1 MPRRLIFIAFLVLL
15 SRPVGAAIR
24 WEKWDDA
31 LFARAKREQRF
42 VLLDLEAVWCHWCH
56 VMDTTTYRDPAVTAL
71 IDGKYIAVKV
81 DQDSRPDL
89 SNRYGEWG
97 WPATIIFNAD
107 GGEIVRR
114 RGYIEPAEMR
124 SLLQAVIDDPSPG
137 PSVFAEPE
145 PVLPDVPR
153 LSDSQRA
160 EVVKRNDEL
169 YDAKHG
175 GWGFSHKYLDAD
187 SVEWA
192 MTRASRGDQH
202 AGEMARQTLA
212 AAQAIIDPAWGG
224 IYQYS
229 VDGDWKEPHF
239 EKIMSMQAGALRAYS
254 LGYARWRDP
263 AYLHAAQSIRRYVTT
278 FLRGPGGAFFT
289 SQDADLVE
297 GEHSAAYFALSD
309 GQRRA
314 RGIPRVDRNSYAREN
329 GWMIEALCAYADATG
344 DDSAIAEAVRAA
356 EWVNAH
362 LGNGE
367 GGFKHGSAAAGP
379 YLGDTLAM
387 GKGQLALYV
396 STGDRRWLERAQA
409 CARFIDQRFAH
420 GVTTAPP
427 AGSGHPAVADGAG
440 FVTSAGAGKLAA
452 AIDHDENVA
461 VARFA
466 NLLARYSGNPQWTKM
481 NQRAMRWLAAPEV
494 ARLQPAGGVLLADD
508 ESTHEPLHVTI
519 VGSKSDPHAAELFRA
534 ARAVPV
540 SYRRIEWLDAR
551 EGELP
556 NNDVT
561 FPKLSRAA
569 AFSCSGRACSLPA
582 FDVAELR
589 RRLNGGSVP

>member
-1 MPRRLIFIAFLVLL
+1 
-15 SRPVGAAIR
+15 
-24 WEKWDDA
+24 
-31 LFARAKREQRF
+31 
-42 VLLDLEAVWCHWCH
+42 
-56 VMDTTTYRDPAVTAL
+56 
-71 IDGKYIAVKV
+71 
-81 DQDSRPDL
+81 
-89 SNRYGEWG
+89 
-97 WPATIIFNAD
+97 
-107 GGEIVRR
+107 
-114 RGYIEPAEMR
+114 
-124 SLLQAVIDDPSPG
+124 
-137 PSVFAEPE
+137 VFAEPE

-153 LSDSQRA
+153 LTDALRA

-187 SVEWA
+187 SIEWA
-192 MTRASRGDQH
+192 MSRAARGDKR
-202 AGEMARQTLA
+202 AEEMARQTLN

-239 EKIMSMQAGALRAYS
+239 EKIMSMQAGTLRAYS
-254 LGYARWRDP
+254 LGYARWREP
-263 AYLHAAQSIRRYVTT
+263 AYLRAAQSIRRYVTT
-278 FLRGPGGAFFT
+278 FLRGAAGAFYT

-309 GQRRA
+309 RERRA
-314 RGIPRVDRNSYAREN
+314 RGIPRVDHNTYAREN

-344 DDSAIAEAVRAA
+344 DESAVAEAVRAA

-362 LGNGE
+362 LANSE
-367 GGFKHGSAAAGP
+367 GGFKHGATAAGP

-387 GKGQLALYV
+387 GKGELALYV
-396 STGDRRWLERAQA
+396 STGDRRWLDRAQA

-420 GVTTAPP
+420 GAKASTSNTTAP
-427 AGSGHPAVADGAG
+427 VDGAG
-440 FVTSAGAGKLAA
+440 YMSSAAAGKLASA
-452 AIDHDENVA
+452 MDHDENVA

-466 NLLARYSGNPQWTKM
+466 NLLARYSGNAQWTRM
-481 NQRAMRWLAAPEV
+481 NQRAMRWLAAPEI
-494 ARLQPAGGVLLADD
+494 ARLQPAGGVLLADE

-534 ARAVPV
+534 ARAIPLP
-540 SYRRIEWLDAR
+540 YRRIEWLDAR
-551 EGELP
+551 EGALP

-582 FDVAELR
+582 FNVAELEK
-589 RRLNGGSVP
+589 RLRPSDR